1 MKRGIILPL
10 LFFGLLSNSLVGA
23 QSVSFTSSPKISI
36 LEPKNG
42 ATYPDDT
49 ITVSFSVTSPAA
61 QKDST
66 PYPADSVLI
75 TCTTGSQEVFSYRL
89 TFENVPPEIQKSF
102 TLTNLGNGAH
112 TLNLTAYYS
121 AHYTVPLSTQNG
133 PAFKILT
140 AGAHASSIVTFTV
153 GTVTIP
159 PKPSIPPPTHTPS
172 PSLSSSP
179 SPTPSPTP
187 EPTQTLEPTPF
198 QTHGPLPKQ
207 DYTPFLI
214 LVATFVTV
222 AVAAIMLVYFKKHK
236 RS

>member
-102 TLTNLGNGAH
+102 TLTNLGNGRSH
-112 TLNLTAYYS
+112 PQSHRLL
-121 AHYTVPLSTQNG
+121 LSTLYCSPVNTKRSSLQNSHRWRSRIFHSHLHSWNG
-133 PAFKILT
+133 
-140 AGAHASSIVTFTV
+140 HYS
-153 GTVTIP
+153 
-159 PKPSIPPPTHTPS
+159 
-172 PSLSSSP
+172 
-179 SPTPSPTP
+179 
-187 EPTQTLEPTPF
+187 TQTLHPSTDSHSKPF
-198 QTHGPLPKQ
+198 SIIFSISDTFSNTRTDSNTGTYSFSDAWSSPKTRLYSISNFSCHIC
-207 DYTPFLI
+207 DSGCSCNNASL
-214 LVATFVTV
+214 L
-222 AVAAIMLVYFKKHK
+222 
-236 RS
+236 